1 VKHSILVT
9 GASGQFGQR
18 VLHHLTETLG
28 VPADRIVAGSRSP
41 QKLKAFADKG
51 VDTRA
56 LDFDKPETFA
66 ATFDGIERALLI
78 STDAVDRPGRRLAQH
93 RRAIEGLEAAGVQH
107 VIYTSAPKPE
117 GAPVLIAPDHA
128 GTEQALADSTLPGWT
143 VLRHHWY
150 FENMFLFL
158 PPAIASGQWFA
169 ADGGQGSADIARD
182 DLALAAATVLA
193 GEESG
198 KHTYTLSGPEALTKA
213 GIAVTVSAAIGKPIT
228 VVQIPLEDLVQGM
241 VGAGMPEP
249 VARVMASFD
258 TNTAEGRVA
267 EVTDDFRRI
276 TGRDPQ
282 SFSDWVKANREALAA
297 L

>member
-1 VKHSILVT
+1 MSHSILVT

-18 VLHHLTETLG
+18 VLNHLLTTLG
-28 VPADRIVAGSRSP
+28 VSADRIVAGSRSP
-41 QKLKAFADKG
+41 DKLQALAGKG

-56 LDFDKPETFA
+56 LDFEQPETFGA
-66 ATFDGIERALLI
+66 AFEGVERALLI
-78 STDAVDRPGRRLAQH
+78 STDAVDRPGRRLTQH
-93 RRAIEGLEAAGVQH
+93 RNAVQGMEAAGVRH
-107 VIYTSAPKPE
+107 VIYTSAANPE
-117 GAPVLIAPDHA
+117 DSPLLIAPDHA
-128 GTEQALADSTLPGWT
+128 GTERALAESRLPGWT
-143 VLRHHWY
+143 ILRNHWY
-150 FENMFLFL
+150 YENLFLFL
-158 PPAIASGQWFA
+158 PPAIATGKWFA

-193 GEESG
+193 GTESD
-198 KHTYTLSGPEALTKA
+198 KRTYTLSGPQALTKVE
-213 GIAVTVSAAIGKPIT
+213 IAATVSGAIGKPIT

-241 VGAGMPEP
+241 VAAGLPEP

-267 EVTDDFRRI
+267 TVTDDFRRL

-282 SFSDWVKANREALAA
+282 SFADWVKANRDALAA